1 MLLEE
6 SFNTEKLIFEKITQ
20 PDKMKIHNIICFS
33 VADTPKLDFVC
44 KHKKTIH
51 DVLRCKTTPV

>member
-44 KHKKTIH
+44 KHKKQ
-51 DVLRCKTTPV
+51 